1 VAFQLAPA
9 GHTRARSRRH
19 DAIDRTGARGKA
31 AERRVFEGSFI
42 CAPIGAEMGLSARTR
57 ETTGHCS
64 NAGGLSAVLEH
75 PLYSNRRI
83 RVFAAKV
90 VAAARVVQLRSAA
103 WCSLTANCPLR
114 HRLLDVFDR
123 ARASGI
129 DSPYQEFSPSHTGR
143 GSS

>member
-1 VAFQLAPA
+1 
-9 GHTRARSRRH
+9 
-19 DAIDRTGARGKA
+19 
-31 AERRVFEGSFI
+31 
-42 CAPIGAEMGLSARTR
+42 MGLSARTR